1 MKAPGDGCG
10 FEWQI
15 TDTAIAAKIDNII
28 DFPEPQAKHPYEAT
42 TLLLL
47 GGESKHVQSSH
58 IVEIKTLFPNART
71 EVTPSASHWLRVE
84 KPAEVTAML
93 RVLLTG

>member
-1 MKAPGDGCG
+1 MADHRHCHRR
-10 FEWQI
+10 
-15 TDTAIAAKIDNII
+15 KIENII
-28 DFPEPQAKHPYEAT
+28 DFPEPQANHPYEAPP
-42 TLLLL
+42 LLLL

-58 IVEIKTLFPNART
+58 IVEIERLFPNART
-71 EVTPSASHWLRVE
+71 EVIPGASHWVHIE